1 MTMTDPTL
9 TGSTPDSALSDAPAM
24 PDAPV
29 VSDESAMPDEST
41 IPQDMASTSC
51 EPTAKEMGVVD
62 LTLDEGV
69 VCRAYGKVYALDY
82 TITQA
87 DYEIDLTIDNYN
99 RRIKVLR
106 FSGDIAGICQRL
118 DYLARSN
125 TFDKIFIKAR
135 AEEWQAFL
143 AHGYM
148 LEGII
153 LHYFNGENA
162 FVVSRF
168 LTRDRISSA
177 TLIEESELIQ
187 ALMARARA
195 KKHLQL
201 PSGYELALATEADI
215 PGIAILYSHV
225 FESYPSPLTMP
236 DFLQST
242 MRRDVVY
249 AVVKDP
255 QGNVV
260 SAASADIDARHQNA
274 EMTDCATFPAERG
287 KGLMAILLVH
297 LEGEIKRR
305 GITCAYTMARATA
318 PAMNKVFYDLKYEYC
333 GRLINNCDISGG
345 FEDIN
350 IWSKLL

>member
-1 MTMTDPTL
+1 MM
-9 TGSTPDSALSDAPAM
+9 M
-24 PDAPV
+24 PDAPLTGLPPEAARD
-29 VSDESAMPDEST
+29 DEPAIPMDMP
-41 IPQDMASTSC
+41 ASPC
-51 EPTAKEMGVVD
+51 EPSTKEMGVVD

-82 TITQA
+82 TITQ
-87 DYEIDLTIDNYN
+87 DTYEISLTIDNYN
-99 RRIKVLR
+99 RRIKVLD

-118 DYLARSN
+118 DYLAKRN
-125 TFDKIFIKAR
+125 AFDKIFVKAR
-135 AEEWQAFL
+135 AGEWQAFL

-168 LTRDRISSA
+168 LTRDRISSP

-187 ALMARARA
+187 QLMARPRVE
-195 KKHLQL
+195 KHLQL
-201 PSGYELALATEADI
+201 PAGYELAVATEADI

-260 SAASADIDARHQNA
+260 SAASADIDARHRNA

-297 LEGEIKRR
+297 LEGVIRQR

-318 PAMNKVFYDLKYEYC
+318 PAMNKVFYDLRYEYC